1 MKLSVSLPDEDVEF
15 IDRYLASED
24 VMSRSAVIQQAIGL
38 LRVHSLQDDY
48 ASAFDEWAD
57 ETETWD
63 GVTADGIEQAD
74 HSDLVGR

>member
-38 LRVHSLQDDY
+38 LRVRSLQDDY
-48 ASAFDEWAD
+48 TCAFDEWAD
-57 ETETWD
+57 ESETWD
-63 GVTADGIEQAD
+63 GVTADGVDQAD
-74 HSDLVGR
+74 HGDLVGR